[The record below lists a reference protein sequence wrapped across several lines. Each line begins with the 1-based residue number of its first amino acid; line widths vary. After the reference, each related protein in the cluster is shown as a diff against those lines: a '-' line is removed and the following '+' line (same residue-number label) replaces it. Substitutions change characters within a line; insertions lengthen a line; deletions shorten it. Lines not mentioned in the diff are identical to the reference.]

1 MLKKRV
7 MPCLLLKGE
16 SLVKS
21 VKFKDYTYIGDPIN
35 AVKIFNDCEVD
46 ELVLLDITAT
56 TEEREPNFDL
66 IAKIVDESFVP
77 LAYGGGVKTI
87 EQMAIIFKIG
97 VEKIIIN
104 SLLFEDSGMIAKA
117 TEYFGAQSIVVSID
131 VKKNLF
137 GKYEVFLYNGKKKAS
152 KSFEEVLSLLNQLNV
167 GEVLINDIS
176 RDGMMEGYNLDLI
189 AYTLDKLNMPVIA
202 IGGAGELSDLEKA
215 FDLGIQ
221 ALAAGSLFVYKSRFR
236 GVLINYPNAE
246 IEKMR

>member
-21 VKFKDYTYIGDPIN
+21 VKFKDYNYIGDPIN

-56 TEEREPNFDL
+56 TEGREPNFDL

-87 EQMAIIFKIG
+87 EQMAKIFKIG

-117 TEYFGAQSIVVSID
+117 IEYFGAQSVVVSID

-152 KSFEEVLSLLNQLNV
+152 KSFEEVLSQLNQLNV

-176 RDGMMEGYNLDLI
+176 RDGMMQGYNLDLI
-189 AYTLDKLNMPVIA
+189 AYALEKLNMPVIA

-215 FDLGIQ
+215 FNLGIQ
-221 ALAAGSLFVYKSRFR
+221 ALAAGSLFVYKSQFR